1 MIFNKVE
8 NSYIGLLREE
18 TDGTRL
24 FYPRAHSKPHFMN
37 KTVYEIC
44 SIFAYNLLFS

>member
-24 FYPRAHSKPHFMN
+24 FIPEH
-37 KTVYEIC
+37 IQ
-44 SIFAYNLLFS
+44 NLIL